1 MYLCNE
7 IEKLIESWVDRVD
20 FREARIM
27 ALYMV
32 AKGDKTSNSGLMERL
47 LLRRSRFARGAE
59 FIRSLLE
66 GTSRGIGVGWKK
78 KERDGETVT
87 ERRTSLRGNCAE
99 HKGNLVAV
107 RAKLT
112 RMETPVAAGVFW
124 IAAPFIVFLLD
135 WVALNSRPNGQ
146 RLWFKSRYDVQFCL
160 INSPS
165 AGRLPWR

>member
-7 IEKLIESWVDRVD
+7 IEKLIESWVDRFD
-20 FREARIM
+20 FREAHIM

-32 AKGDKTSNSGLMERL
+32 AKEDKTSNSGLERL
-47 LLRRSRFARGAE
+47 LLGRSRFARGAE

-66 GTSRGIGVGWKK
+66 GTSQGIRVGWKK

-165 AGRLPWR
+165 AGRFPWR